1 MHVKMFETFAGNR
14 ADLDEFVLQNSLN
27 LHFTSSRS
35 SNLKN
40 SSKIGHKIYIEYT
53 SARGCLS
60 CVVVLSK
67 PSVLHCLKCNFELA
81 LLLLYSKR

>member
-1 MHVKMFETFAGNR
+1 MHVKTFKTFAGNR

-40 SSKIGHKIYIEYT
+40 SSKIGHKIYIKYA
-53 SARGCLS
+53 SARDLHRCI
-60 CVVVLSK
+60 VVSTKITV
-67 PSVLHCLKCNFELA
+67 VHCLKCLIQ
-81 LLLLYSKR
+81 LI

>member
-1 MHVKMFETFAGNR
+1 MNIKTFETFAGNR
-14 ADLDEFVLQNSLN
+14 GDLDEFVLQNSLN

-40 SSKIGHKIYIEYT
+40 NTKIGHKIYIKYA

-60 CVVVLSK
+60 CAVVLSK
-67 PSVLHCLKCNFELA
+67 PSVLYYLKCNLKLA
-81 LLLLYSKR
+81 LLLLYNKG

>member
-1 MHVKMFETFAGNR
+1 MRIKMFETFAGDR

-40 SSKIGHKIYIEYT
+40 SSIIRYKICRKYASTRDWHSCIVVSTKIT
-53 SARGCLS
+53 
-60 CVVVLSK
+60 VV
-67 PSVLHCLKCNFELA
+67 HCLKYLIQ
-81 LLLLYSKR
+81 LI